1 MVYLPV
7 LYINIFDRFSVAV
20 IIAAIII
27 RYPLE
32 HGYIYIYRCNGII
45 HIGIYI
51 YRFRKTFRR

>member
-27 RYPLE
+27 RYPLG
-32 HGYIYIYRCNGII
+32 HGYIYIYIYRCNGII
-45 HIGIYI
+45 YVYI
-51 YRFRKTFRR
+51 YRFWKTFRR